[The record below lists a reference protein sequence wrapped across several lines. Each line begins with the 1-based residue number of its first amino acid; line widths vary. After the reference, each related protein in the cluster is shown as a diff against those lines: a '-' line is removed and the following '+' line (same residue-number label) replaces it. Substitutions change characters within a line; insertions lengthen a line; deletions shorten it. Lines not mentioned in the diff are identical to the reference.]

1 MQETP
6 IEFEHHLANLFEGKI
21 PNNTDEFDETK
32 NPSREEIEVMISQIR
47 YLLESKAKF
56 GLIFSYAHGD
66 LQACT
71 NIYARNYSNELAE
84 VITECEPLMD
94 RIKRVSIRQML
105 MGGLAR

>member
-6 IEFEHHLANLFEGKI
+6 IETEALLANLFDGKI
-21 PNNTDEFDETK
+21 PIDAETFDESK
-32 NPSREEIEVMISQIR
+32 NPTSEEIEVMISQIR

-56 GLIFSYAHGD
+56 GIVFSYAYGD
-66 LQACT
+66 SEACT
-71 NIYARNYSNELAE
+71 NVYARDYSNELAE
-84 VITECEPLMD
+84 SIVECGPLMD